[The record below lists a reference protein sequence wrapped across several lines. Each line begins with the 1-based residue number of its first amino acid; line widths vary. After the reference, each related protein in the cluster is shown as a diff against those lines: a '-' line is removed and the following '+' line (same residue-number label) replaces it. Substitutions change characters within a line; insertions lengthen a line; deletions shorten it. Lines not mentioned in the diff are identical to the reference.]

1 MRVAIKNGAGIRIIS
16 ISDVLFDSM
25 TGELVIKPVVGQQIS
40 MYLHSDAAVRMP
52 GKLTQLLETGYAD
65 LCSD

>member
-1 MRVAIKNGAGIRIIS
+1 MRVAIKNGAGVRIIS

-40 MYLHSDAAVRMP
+40 MYLHSDAAVRMS
-52 GKLTQLLETGYAD
+52 GKLTQLLETGYTD

>member
-1 MRVAIKNGAGIRIIS
+1 MRVAIKDGAGVRIIS
-16 ISDVLFDSM
+16 ASDVTFDSM
-25 TGELVIKPVVGQQIS
+25 TGELAIKPIVGNQIS

-52 GKLTQLLETGYAD
+52 GKLTQLLETGFID

>member
-1 MRVAIKNGAGIRIIS
+1 MRVAIKNGAGVRIIS

>member
-1 MRVAIKNGAGIRIIS
+1 MRVAIKDGVGVRIIS
-16 ISDVLFDSM
+16 ASDVTFDSM

-52 GKLTQLLETGYAD
+52 VKLTQLLETGYTD

>member
-1 MRVAIKNGAGIRIIS
+1 MRVAIKDGAGVRIIS
-16 ISDVLFDSM
+16 INDVLFDSM

-52 GKLTQLLETGYAD
+52 GKLTQLLEVG
-65 LCSD
+65 

>member
-1 MRVAIKNGAGIRIIS
+1 MRVAIKDGAGVRIIS
-16 ISDVLFDSM
+16 ASDVLFDSM

-52 GKLTQLLETGYAD
+52 GKLTQLLETGYTD

>member
-1 MRVAIKNGAGIRIIS
+1 MRVAIKDGVGVRIIS
-16 ISDVLFDSM
+16 ASDVTFDSM

-40 MYLHSDAAVRMP
+40 MYLHSDAAVHMP
-52 GKLTQLLETGYAD
+52 GKLTQLLETGYTD

>member
-1 MRVAIKNGAGIRIIS
+1 MRVAIKNGAGVRIIS

-52 GKLTQLLETGYAD
+52 GKLTQLLETGYTD
-65 LCSD
+65 FCSD

>member
-1 MRVAIKNGAGIRIIS
+1 MRVAIKNGAGVHIIS

-52 GKLTQLLETGYAD
+52 GKLTQLLETGYTD

>member
-1 MRVAIKNGAGIRIIS
+1 MRVAIKDGAGVRITS
-16 ISDVLFDSM
+16 ASDVTFDSM
-25 TGELVIKPVVGQQIS
+25 TGELVIKPIVGNQIS

-52 GKLTQLLETGYAD
+52 GKLTQLLETGFID

>member
-1 MRVAIKNGAGIRIIS
+1 MT
-16 ISDVLFDSM
+16 FDSM
-25 TGELVIKPVVGQQIS
+25 TGELVIKPIVGNQIS

-52 GKLTQLLETGYAD
+52 GKLTQLLETGFID